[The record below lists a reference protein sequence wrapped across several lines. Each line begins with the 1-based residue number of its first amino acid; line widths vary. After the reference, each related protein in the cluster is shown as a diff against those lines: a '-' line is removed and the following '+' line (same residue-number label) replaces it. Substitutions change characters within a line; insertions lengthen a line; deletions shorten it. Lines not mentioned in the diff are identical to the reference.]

1 MINISYISAT
11 KVTNIYMYIIYI
23 YIYII
28 YIYIYNIK
36 CYKRCYKSYISY
48 ISATKATRGVT
59 NVCGCD
65 AKDCIN
71 PAGLLDD

>member
-1 MINISYISAT
+1 MTLLKKLATERNLFRLIKVFMMINI
-11 KVTNIYMYIIYI
+11 
-23 YIYII
+23 
-28 YIYIYNIK
+28 
-36 CYKRCYKSYISY
+36 SYISY